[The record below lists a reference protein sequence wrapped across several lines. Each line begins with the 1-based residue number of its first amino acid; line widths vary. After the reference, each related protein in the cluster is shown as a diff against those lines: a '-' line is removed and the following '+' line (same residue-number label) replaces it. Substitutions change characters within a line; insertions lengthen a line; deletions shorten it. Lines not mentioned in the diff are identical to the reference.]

1 MDNFI
6 TITIIVYGLMLIA
19 TVYCC
24 VCLIIIGKKWNQYA
38 KDYEQLL
45 ILKNEFEK
53 MSEEES
59 YSRMIE
65 RVKKRVYEVIDQLN
79 VLKADLVKILEHHEK
94 LQQQKLHHHNQS
106 EKEPSLDNF
115 FENYS

>member
-6 TITIIVYGLMLIA
+6 TTAIIAYGLMLIA

-24 VCLIIIGKKWNQYA
+24 VCLIIFGKKWNQYA
-38 KDYEQLL
+38 KEYEQLL

-59 YSRMIE
+59 YSCMIE
-65 RVKKRVYEVIDQLN
+65 RLTKRRYEFKNQLN
-79 VLKADLVKILEHHEK
+79 LLKTDLVKVQEHYEK
-94 LQQQKLHHHNQS
+94 LQQQKWNHNQS

>member
-6 TITIIVYGLMLIA
+6 TIAIIVYGLMLIA

-24 VCLIIIGKKWNQYA
+24 VCLIIFREKWKQYA

-45 ILKNEFEK
+45 LLKNEFEK
-53 MSEEES
+53 MSEEEN
-59 YSRMIE
+59 YSCMIE
-65 RVKKRVYEVIDQLN
+65 RVKKRGYEVIDQLN

-94 LQQQKLHHHNQS
+94 MQQQKLHHNQS
-106 EKEPSLDNF
+106 EKEPSLDDF

>member
-6 TITIIVYGLMLIA
+6 TIAIIVYGLMLIA
-19 TVYCC
+19 TAYCC
-24 VCLIIIGKKWNQYA
+24 VCLIIFGKKWNQYA

-65 RVKKRVYEVIDQLN
+65 RVKKRGYEVIDQLN

-94 LQQQKLHHHNQS
+94 LQQQKLHHNQS
-106 EKEPSLDNF
+106 VKEPSLDDF

>member
-6 TITIIVYGLMLIA
+6 TTAIIVYGLMLIA

-24 VCLIIIGKKWNQYA
+24 VCLIIFGKKWNQYA
-38 KDYEQLL
+38 KEYEQLL

-59 YSRMIE
+59 YSCMIE
-65 RVKKRVYEVIDQLN
+65 RVKKRGYEVIDQLN

-94 LQQQKLHHHNQS
+94 LQRQKQHHNQS

>member
-6 TITIIVYGLMLIA
+6 TIAIIVYGLMLIA

-24 VCLIIIGKKWNQYA
+24 VCLIIFGKKWNQYA

-45 ILKNEFEK
+45 IFKNEFEK
-53 MSEEES
+53 MSEEAGYS
-59 YSRMIE
+59 YMIE
-65 RVKKRVYEVIDQLN
+65 RLKKRGYEIKNQLN
-79 VLKADLVKILEHHEK
+79 LLKTDLVTIQEHYEK
-94 LQQQKLHHHNQS
+94 LQQQKRNHNQS